1 MHALVMSSGRADS
14 TKLAVE
20 SFRRQHPGVDVTV
33 VDCGPRPSL
42 PSIPG
47 AELIS
52 GADLMIGDLRFI
64 DAHLAGGPE
73 FARWAVV
80 PAAVRHIGSATTVLV
95 LPASSWTL
103 QPVADLAEAVDPTQ
117 IGLFARRSD
126 PETDLGRDGWM
137 ADVAVIGADAAPIL
151 EWWTRLA
158 AEAAISEWPSVDLAD
173 PWATFVSGGG
183 PVVPIVDPTLR
194 YAADT
199 AGAIEL
205 SAGASGPEV
214 GGHPLRLTDLAGVDP
229 ARPWW
234 FAPRSARADNAPQ
247 VLVSET
253 PALARLIDGYVAE
266 LRSIAGPAGE
276 RVEPEVPGIVIL
288 PTVRRGFRRLLDAA
302 RAAGTTAPNPLDP
315 ATVGDFIDWLRGPG
329 ESGGTGINRAAD
341 FVWEMRPD
349 LAHAF
354 PHVRWRDREAAIR
367 WLWTHGLGEGLISP
381 AVLPPLPGPPVATA
395 APPTPTFGVNLVGY
409 HGAEL
414 GLGVAVRRVGAALDA
429 AGIPWGKVSY
439 DRTHSRNQGES
450 TPALA
455 PYWFN
460 LVLVAPDQLD
470 FFVSDVGPEF
480 FADHHNIGLW
490 YWETDVMSD
499 RQRAAFDHVD
509 EVWGATRYLT
519 DVFASHTDKPV
530 VHVPVPLEF
539 SGATDDG
546 ARSRL
551 GLDDRF
557 TFLFSFDFLS
567 IVQRKN
573 PLGLVDAYC
582 RAFDIDDGCR
592 LILKSINGDLH
603 LEEIEELRSHL
614 RDRPDI
620 ELWDRYLDAPDRIA
634 LVREVDCY
642 VSLHRSEG
650 LGLTMAEAMSA
661 GTPVI
666 ASGYSGNLD
675 FMDDES
681 ALLVDVTVVEIGE
694 GSFYPAH
701 GHWADPDLDHAARL
715 MRQVRDDADLRDRLS
730 TAGPLALRPFTAARV
745 GAAIADRLDQV
756 WRRSQSS
763 CAEGP

>member
-1 MHALVMSSGRADS
+1 M
-14 TKLAVE
+14 
-20 SFRRQHPGVDVTV
+20 
-33 VDCGPRPSL
+33 
-42 PSIPG
+42 
-47 AELIS
+47 
-52 GADLMIGDLRFI
+52 
-64 DAHLAGGPE
+64 
-73 FARWAVV
+73 
-80 PAAVRHIGSATTVLV
+80 
-95 LPASSWTL
+95 
-103 QPVADLAEAVDPTQ
+103 
-117 IGLFARRSD
+117 
-126 PETDLGRDGWM
+126 
-137 ADVAVIGADAAPIL
+137 
-151 EWWTRLA
+151 
-158 AEAAISEWPSVDLAD
+158 
-173 PWATFVSGGG
+173 
-183 PVVPIVDPTLR
+183 
-194 YAADT
+194 
-199 AGAIEL
+199 
-205 SAGASGPEV
+205 
-214 GGHPLRLTDLAGVDP
+214 
-229 ARPWW
+229 
-234 FAPRSARADNAPQ
+234 
-247 VLVSET
+247 
-253 PALARLIDGYVAE
+253 
-266 LRSIAGPAGE
+266 
-276 RVEPEVPGIVIL
+276 
-288 PTVRRGFRRLLDAA
+288 
-302 RAAGTTAPNPLDP
+302 
-315 ATVGDFIDWLRGPG
+315 
-329 ESGGTGINRAAD
+329 
-341 FVWEMRPD
+341 
-349 LAHAF
+349 
-354 PHVRWRDREAAIR
+354 
-367 WLWTHGLGEGLISP
+367 
-381 AVLPPLPGPPVATA
+381 
-395 APPTPTFGVNLVGY
+395 
-409 HGAEL
+409 
-414 GLGVAVRRVGAALDA
+414 
-429 AGIPWGKVSY
+429 KVSY

-539 SGATDDG
+539 SGATDDS
-546 ARSRL
+546 ARTRL

-666 ASGYSGNLD
+666 ASRKAGDAAVVLD
-675 FMDDES
+675 EGRHG
-681 ALLVDVTVVEIGE
+681 LLVGGDLVEDDVD
-694 GSFYPAH
+694 
-701 GHWADPDLDHAARL
+701 DPLDLTRFERGVL
-715 MRQVRDDADLRDRLS
+715 FGQ
-730 TAGPLALRPFTAARV
+730 TGNEF
-745 GAAIADRLDQV
+745 
-756 WRRSQSS
+756 
-763 CAEGP
+763 